1 MSKNE
6 ELKPFL
12 EALIDVAGKNLRSI
26 SWHSDGRVIAKSG
39 AGARNPRKLYTG
51 ETPQKALLKLIEDNE
66 PALNKEVK

>member
-39 AGARNPRKLYTG
+39 ASAKNPRKLYTG
-51 ETPQKALLKLIEDNE
+51 STPQKAILKLIEDNDN
-66 PALNKEVK
+66 A